1 MSESKRVMAA
11 HLCNVQ
17 KKLMGIEFES
27 LSLEHILPII
37 QNIASLVL
45 LELIHM
51 LKLLLVLLVQQE
63 LLRIMVI
70 CFVIK
75 L

>member
-1 MSESKRVMAA
+1 MLEN
-11 HLCNVQ
+11 LNVQ
-17 KKLMGIEFES
+17 LVVQELFPKKDNHIVRFALK
-27 LSLEHILPII
+27 EHILPII